1 MIMLHHTVNHNKVSF
16 FFRWPRNREHTTDST
31 VPDAHSEK
39 RHIFSALSES
49 WSMSRYVDWN
59 TGLGA
64 SMFFILLPSI
74 DVFRASSQ
82 HRCFSCSFSTS
93 MFFVLILSTDVLR
106 VPSQHR
112 CFTCSFSASTF
123 YMLLLSIDV
132 LHAPSQ
138 HRRFTCSFPAST
150 FYMLL
155 LS

>member
-1 MIMLHHTVNHNKVSF
+1 MFLQVTTKSRAHHRQCRTRCTLLKPSHLFCAVRLLIN
-16 FFRWPRNREHTTDST
+16 
-31 VPDAHSEK
+31 EK
-39 RHIFSALSES
+39 ICRLRQRS
-49 WSMSRYVDWN
+49 
-59 TGLGA
+59 
-64 SMFFILLPSI
+64 PSI
-74 DVFRASSQ
+74 DVFRVPSQ